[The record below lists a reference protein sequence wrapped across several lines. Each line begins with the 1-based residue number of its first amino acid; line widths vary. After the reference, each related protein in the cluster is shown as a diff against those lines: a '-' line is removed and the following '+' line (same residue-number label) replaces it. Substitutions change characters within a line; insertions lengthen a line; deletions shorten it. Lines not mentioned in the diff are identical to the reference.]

1 MILAI
6 LLQANAGALT
16 NFEVL
21 DFFRAKGASKD
32 PTRVIAKVAQ
42 SEYKD
47 YDYLVNSAACSQSR
61 QNINEFLENVKKYA
75 LAKAEI
81 LNVLN
86 TRPASPVELFPIIE
100 DYEARFLD
108 EVLQEII
115 ELVKKTL
122 PPPPVEINPE
132 EIPNRN
138 EETATLEH
146 KGDKIT
152 EEKNEDEE
160 EMDQGDEISEDQNED
175 GEQMDTS

>member
-1 MILAI
+1 MPAAV

-21 DFFRAKGASKD
+21 DFFRARGASKD

-42 SEYKD
+42 SEYKV
-47 YDYLVNSAACSQSR
+47 YDYLVNSPACSQSR
-61 QNINEFLENVKKYA
+61 QNINEFLEKVKKYD

-81 LNVLN
+81 LSVLN
-86 TRPASPVELFPIIE
+86 TRPAGPVDLFAIIE
-100 DYEARFLD
+100 DCEARFPD

-122 PPPPVEINPE
+122 PPPPVEMDPE
-132 EIPNRN
+132 EIPDGN

-152 EEKNEDEE
+152 EDQNEDEE
-160 EMDQGDEISEDQNED
+160 EMDQGDEISEDQNDD